1 MPTVDWNYHR
11 KNCNSCSLAQTF
23 FEEHDVAIKD
33 RVDARS
39 TPLVESDALELIKNA
54 KDLFIT
60 RGSKVIHFDLTR
72 EHPGNGSIVEL
83 VIGRSGKLRAPTIKV
98 GRTVVVGFDQATYEK
113 VLSK

>member
-11 KNCNSCSLAQTF
+11 KNCNSCSLAQAF
-23 FEEHDVAIKD
+23 FDQHDVAIQD

-39 TPLVESDALELIKNA
+39 TPLVESDALRLLETA
-54 KDLFIT
+54 RDLYVT
-60 RGSKVIHFDLTR
+60 RGTKVIHFDLNHD
-72 EHPGNGSIVEL
+72 HPGNESIMEL

-98 GRTVVVGFDQATYEK
+98 GKTLVVGFDQATYEQ